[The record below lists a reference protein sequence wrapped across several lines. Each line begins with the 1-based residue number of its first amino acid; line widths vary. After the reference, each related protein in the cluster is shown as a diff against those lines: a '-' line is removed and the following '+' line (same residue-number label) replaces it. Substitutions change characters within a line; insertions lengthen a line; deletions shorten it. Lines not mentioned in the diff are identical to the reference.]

1 LEDGVL
7 RSTNRG
13 SPWVAWNFSLID
25 FHVLCLAFSP
35 NYGDDETIL
44 IGTESGLFRSTNG
57 GRSWSQLSFPTE
69 FAPVLSLAFS
79 PAYKTDEMLFAGTE
93 AQGLAISRNGGE
105 TWERLGEDLPEEAI
119 NQIIL
124 SPLYP
129 QKPMILLALTT
140 GLVLSDDDGKT
151 WTAWKSNPAFEAG
164 ITCLLA
170 PQGLSEGASLLV
182 GLADG
187 QVLRV

>member
-1 LEDGVL
+1 MNNFAAGSGERGGLGGESEDRPDL
-7 RSTNRG
+7 LH
-13 SPWVAWNFSLID
+13 PID
-25 FHVLCLAFSP
+25 GF
-35 NYGDDETIL
+35 
-44 IGTESGLFRSTNG
+44 
-57 GRSWSQLSFPTE
+57 
-69 FAPVLSLAFS
+69 
-79 PAYKTDEMLFAGTE
+79 FAGTE

-129 QKPMILLALTT
+129 QKPMILLALAT

-170 PQGLSEGASLLV
+170 PQGLTEGASLLV